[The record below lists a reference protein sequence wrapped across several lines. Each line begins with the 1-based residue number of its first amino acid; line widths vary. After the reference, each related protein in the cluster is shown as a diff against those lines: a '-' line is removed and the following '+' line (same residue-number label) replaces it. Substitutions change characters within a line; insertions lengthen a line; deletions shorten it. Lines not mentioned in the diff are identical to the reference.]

1 MFRVG
6 TLYGIHTFFYTLQP
20 TLGGVSIK
28 RYAQQ
33 PPAKRPDEHLVNEG
47 IRVREV
53 MVISE
58 SGEKL
63 GVMSKSQALDAA
75 YDRDLDLFLVAPTAK
90 PPVAKIMDYNKFKYE
105 QQRKQREAR
114 KNQKVT
120 TIKEIRLSPKIDVHD
135 FETKLRNARKFLEHG
150 DKLKV
155 ALRFRGREMA
165 HTNLGREVMMEFA
178 QKCEDLATIESHPK
192 MDGRRMFMS
201 LAPKKD
207 K

>member
-1 MFRVG
+1 MVS
-6 TLYGIHTFFYTLQP
+6 TLFSTRRQQ

-58 SGEKL
+58 TGEKL

-75 YDRDLDLFLVAPTAK
+75 YDRDLDLFLVAPNAK

-114 KNQKVT
+114 KNQKITV
-120 TIKEIRLSPKIDVHD
+120 IKEIRLSPKIDVHD

-178 QKCEDLATIESHPK
+178 KKCEDLAVIESHPT